1 MTNYEKE
8 QLAAAVKN
16 IEAIMNNKL
25 GTTAERR
32 EMLVQLNNYLFFLAE
47 VQDHEH
53 HIRLAYWEAAFEVY
67 NYLRKTRQL
76 ERRVV
81 GMRKDILLSMH
92 KELRRLFEQPDKC

>member
-1 MTNYEKE
+1 MTNYENE
-8 QLAAAVKN
+8 QLATAVKN

-25 GTTAERR
+25 STTAERL
-32 EMLVQLNNYLFFLAE
+32 EMLVQLKDYLFFLE
-47 VQDHEH
+47 DVQDHKH

-81 GMRKDILLSMH
+81 GMRKDIVKSMH
-92 KELRRLFEQPDKC
+92 EELRRLVVQTRI